1 MNAPNF
7 HFDNYVVRPVEE
19 RDRQYLS
26 SLIEADPYHADRMD
40 ADFFL
45 DLKPGE
51 DAWALETLEQGRV
64 VLYFKTQT
72 AVRLSLL
79 FSETETKEDK
89 TRNRL
94 ALLKGMAW
102 IEAQLMANSFRE
114 ILFDSEGPELVQ
126 MAKRRMGFT
135 EKTGDLVR
143 LIPYAGGKKP
153 HTEDWDAVP
162 QASQGSGG

>member
-1 MNAPNF
+1 MSQPVF
-7 HFDNYVVRPVEE
+7 QFDNYVVRPVEE
-19 RDRQYLS
+19 RERRYLTQ
-26 SLIEADPYHADRMD
+26 LIEQDPYHVNQMD

-72 AVRLSLL
+72 AVRVSLL
-79 FSETETKEDK
+79 FSESETKEDK
-89 TRNRL
+89 TRNRI
-94 ALLKGMAW
+94 ALIKGMAW
-102 IEAQLMANSFRE
+102 IEAQLTANSFRE

-143 LIPYAGGKKP
+143 LIPYAKGQKSRVD
-153 HTEDWDAVP
+153 DWGTSP
-162 QASQGSGG
+162 QAPESSGG